1 MKILI
6 DIMKGVT
13 TQPLKVEETTMD
25 TPTRHLLA
33 GENPEVEDGDDRH
46 QLAEDYL
53 KWDPNGSHGSIT
65 GGLTIR
71 IPSSPTLLKWSNIM
85 AIAGSL
91 RCG

>member
-13 TQPLKVEETTMD
+13 TQPQKVEETTMV
-25 TPTRHLLA
+25 TLTRHLLA

-46 QLAEDYL
+46 RLAEGFL
-53 KWDPNGSHGSIT
+53 KWDLNGSHGSIT

-71 IPSSPTLLKWSNIM
+71 IPSSPTLKWTNIM
-85 AIAGSL
+85 AIADSL